1 MSQNQAFKENTIID
15 DASREVSEILDIL
28 DQIESHTAN
37 LRKKLVS
44 ELKSQNKPIH
54 LDLDNV

>member
-1 MSQNQAFKENTIID
+1 MSQNQALKESAIVS
-15 DASREVSEILDIL
+15 DASREVSEILEIL

-37 LRKKLVS
+37 LRKKLVL